1 MKKLLSSLARYG
13 SVCSNLAYA
22 FFNLVT
28 GVVVR
33 SWWFCAVG
41 GYYGVLAGA
50 RLWLLS
56 AEKTPPHPTASA
68 VTVRRRAG
76 VLLVALSV
84 CLAGINLL
92 AALKDRGS
100 VHHIIVMITIATYTF
115 GKLASAVAGLIRA
128 GASPSPV
135 MEAGRNITFADGL
148 VSVAVLQR
156 SMLVSFEGM
165 SESNIVLMNILT
177 GTAVWLAVA
186 LLGINLIG
194 GKTVN
199 MAKSKII
206 ETNEKIAEGVV
217 GGYKKIEKG
226 VVDGYKKIEK
236 GVVDGYTKLEDKFVE
251 NYLTRDGESV
261 EQAKARL
268 KNKDK

>member
-22 FFNLVT
+22 FFNLV
-28 GVVVR
+28 
-33 SWWFCAVG
+33 
-41 GYYGVLAGA
+41 
-50 RLWLLS
+50 
-56 AEKTPPHPTASA
+56 
-68 VTVRRRAG
+68 
-76 VLLVALSV
+76 
-84 CLAGINLL
+84 
-92 AALKDRGS
+92 
-100 VHHIIVMITIATYTF
+100 
-115 GKLASAVAGLIRA
+115 
-128 GASPSPV
+128 
-135 MEAGRNITFADGL
+135 
-148 VSVAVLQR
+148 
-156 SMLVSFEGM
+156 
-165 SESNIVLMNILT
+165 T

-251 NYLTRDGESV
+251 NYLTREGESV